1 MKEVNKDKLIEGLQ
15 NLPNYK
21 APDSVWDGISNKLNQ
36 DPVLAEA
43 LSKLPTFKAPDGV
56 WDAIEGE
63 LHKPVK
69 RINLN
74 FVSRMAA
81 ALLFLIVALAAIQN
95 VLKTSNDP
103 LAKLDVQIQEEKVD
117 ERLLAQLQ
125 HDDDKEFEQVLKLCD
140 NMEFICTR
148 PRVSKLKADLLELNN
163 AKQQLKQALGEYGTE
178 VYLINQLKAIEF
190 EQTRLIKQ
198 LTYFLT

>member
-117 ERLLAQLQ
+117 EQLLAQLQ
-125 HDDDKEFEQVLKLCD
+125 HDDDKDFEQVLKLCD

>member
-21 APDSVWDGISNKLNQ
+21 APDSVWEGISNKLNQ

-43 LSKLPTFKAPDGV
+43 LSKLPIYTAPDGV

-74 FVSRMAA
+74 FISRMAA
-81 ALLFLIVALAAIQN
+81 ALLFLVVALAAIQN
-95 VLKTSNDP
+95 VLKSSNDP
-103 LAKLDVQIQEEKVD
+103 LAKLDVQIREEKVD
-117 ERLLAQLQ
+117 EKLLAQLQ
-125 HDDDKEFEQVLKLCD
+125 HDDNLEFEQVLKLCD

-198 LTYFLT
+198 LTHFLT

>member
-15 NLPNYK
+15 NLPSYK

-36 DPVLAEA
+36 DPVLAES
-43 LSKLPTFKAPDGV
+43 LSKLPTYTAPDSV

-63 LHKPVK
+63 LHRPVK

-74 FVSRMAA
+74 FISRMAA

-95 VLKTSNDP
+95 VLKSSNDP

-117 ERLLAQLQ
+117 EQLLAQLQ
-125 HDDDKEFEQVLKLCD
+125 HDDNMEFEQVLKLCD

-178 VYLINQLKAIEF
+178 VYLINQLKSIEF

-198 LTYFLT
+198 LTHFLT

>member
-43 LSKLPTFKAPDGV
+43 LSKLPTYSAPDRV
-56 WDAIEGE
+56 WNAIEGE

-74 FVSRMAA
+74 FISRMAA
-81 ALLFLIVALAAIQN
+81 ALLFLIVAIAAIQN
-95 VLKTSNDP
+95 LLKSSGDP
-103 LAKLDVQIQEEKVD
+103 LAKLDVQIQEEKVN
-117 ERLLAQLQ
+117 EKLLAQLQ
-125 HDDDKEFEQVLKLCD
+125 HDDNMEFEQVLKLCD

-190 EQTRLIKQ
+190 EQTKLIKQ
-198 LTYFLT
+198 LTHFLT